1 MKVMAIN
8 GSPRKTWN
16 TATLLKKALKG
27 AASQGAETE
36 LIHLY
41 DLNFKG
47 CISCFACKTRGGK
60 SYGRC
65 AVKDDLKPILKKI
78 EAADALILGSP
89 IYFGIVSGE
98 MRSFMERLLFPYFTY
113 TDPPQSLFPKKMPT
127 GFIYTMNVTEE
138 MMKEWGYERLFGN
151 NQRLLQMVF
160 GASESLCSFDTY
172 QFKDYAKVV
181 ADRFDPEKKA
191 RRRQEVFPQDC
202 DQAWAMGARLAR
214 TRGGVEIY
222 LDNVKFFSCLSL
234 LVSSLPR
241 WGKPP
246 PRCWPER
253 KRRGQCH
260 GPGLSDGNLAH
271 RRPGPGNQ
279 SPDLEA

>member
-1 MKVMAIN
+1 MKIMAVN

-47 CISCFACKTRGGK
+47 CISCFACKIRGGK
-60 SYGRC
+60 SYGKC
-65 AVKDDLKPILKKI
+65 AVKDDLRPIFKKI

-89 IYFGIVSGE
+89 IYFGIVTGE
-98 MRSFMERLLFPYFTY
+98 MRSFMERLLFAYFTY
-113 TDPPQSLFPKKMPT
+113 TDPPQSLFLKKIPT
-127 GFIYTMNVTEE
+127 GFIYTMNATEE
-138 MMKEWGYERLFGN
+138 LMKEWGYEPLLAN

-181 ADRFDPEKKA
+181 ADRFDPEQKA

-202 DQAWAMGARLAR
+202 EMAFAMGARLAR
-214 TRGGVEIY
+214 T
-222 LDNVKFFSCLSL
+222 C
-234 LVSSLPR
+234 
-241 WGKPP
+241 
-246 PRCWPER
+246 
-253 KRRGQCH
+253 
-260 GPGLSDGNLAH
+260 A
-271 RRPGPGNQ
+271 
-279 SPDLEA
+279 